1 MTLTP
6 SLRLAA
12 ALLVT
17 GFVVAACEAPTA
29 PADAPQAAVPASPDV
44 SPFRVGALQAWSLKD
59 GTIVLPVTAPE
70 FPWKDGPAV
79 NAALTAGGQ
88 PTDRVS
94 LSVQPLLIK
103 DGEHLV
109 LIDTGA
115 GGAMGTEGKLV
126 ASLRAAGFQPAQVT
140 DILISHAHGDHV
152 GGLVNAEGRL
162 AFPNAVVRMSTP
174 EWAFA
179 QQGAEAAG
187 AGPLLAA
194 MTPKV
199 QAFAPGAQVTP
210 SIKAVPLPGHT
221 PGHSGY
227 EISSG
232 GQRLLYIGDAL
243 HSSVISVQRPDLV
256 NDWDADTI
264 QATATRRGL
273 LVDGR
278 PIYAG
283 HFPFPGRGRF
293 QPQGEGYVWVAD

>member
-1 MTLTP
+1 MTLVP
-6 SLRLAA
+6 FRLAT

-17 GFVVAACEAPTA
+17 GFVVAACDAPTA
-29 PADAPQAAVPASPDV
+29 PADAPQAAAPASPDV
-44 SPFRVGALQAWSLKD
+44 SPFRIGALQAWSLKD
-59 GTIVLPVTAPE
+59 GDIVMPVAAAE
-70 FPWKDGPAV
+70 FPWTDGPAV
-79 NAALTAGGQ
+79 QAALTAGGQ
-88 PTDRVS
+88 PTDQIR
-94 LSVQPLLIK
+94 LSIQPLLIK

-126 ASLRAAGFQPAQVT
+126 ASLRTAGFQPTQVT
-140 DILISHAHGDHV
+140 DVLISHAHGDHV
-152 GGLVNAEGRL
+152 GGLVDADGRL

-179 QQGAEAAG
+179 QQTAEAEG

-194 MTPKV
+194 ITPKV

-227 EISSG
+227 QIASG
-232 GQRLLYIGDAL
+232 DGRLLYIGDAL
-243 HSSVISVQRPDLV
+243 HSSVISVARPDLV
-256 NDWDADTI
+256 NGWDSDSPA
-264 QATATRRGL
+264 AVGTRRQL
-273 LVDGR
+273 LANTQWV
-278 PIYAG
+278 YAG

-293 QPQGEGYVWVAD
+293 QPLGEGYVWAAER